1 MKNQRKLLF
10 NQKAFKCYRD
20 KGFLEPYHEDRN
32 GWFDLNIN
40 AEEIKEEI
48 LYENGLNCVRISFYH
63 LPNGNW
69 IASHDIFYG
78 HHGQCGRPSIFS
90 KDYPTKNEAIQNQID
105 IIVDFLHQQKAPSN
119 LIMLV
124 KNFLYQKEQVSLF

>member
-1 MKNQRKLLF
+1 MKSQRKLLF

-20 KGFLEPYHEDRN
+20 KGFLKPYHEDRN

-40 AEEIKEEI
+40 TEEIKEET

-90 KDYPTKNEAIQNQID
+90 KDYPTKNEAIKNQID
-105 IIVDFLHQQKAPSN
+105 IIVDFLHKQKAPSN
-119 LIMLV
+119 LIMLI

>member
-10 NQKAFKCYRD
+10 NKKAFECYRD
-20 KGFLEPYHEDRN
+20 KGFLKPYHEDEN
-32 GWFDLNIN
+32 GWFDLNIEDI
-40 AEEIKEEI
+40 EEEN
-48 LYENGLNCVRISFYH
+48 LYENGLNRVKISFCN

-90 KDYPTKNEAIQNQID
+90 KEYPTKNEAIQNQID
-105 IIVDFLHQQKAPSN
+105 VIIDFLHKQKAPNN

>member
-20 KGFLEPYHEDRN
+20 KGFKKPYHEDEG

-40 AEEIKEEI
+40 IENIKEET
-48 LYENGLNCVRISFYH
+48 LYEKGLNCIKICFSH

-69 IASHDIFYG
+69 IASHDIFFG
-78 HHGQCGRPSIFS
+78 RFGQASRPSIFS
-90 KDYPTKNEAIQNQID
+90 EEHPTKNEAIQNQIN
-105 IIVDFLHQQKAPSN
+105 IIIDFLHKQNAPSDV
-119 LIMLV
+119 IMLV
-124 KNFLYQKEQVSLF
+124 KNFLYQKEQISLF

>member
-1 MKNQRKLLF
+1 MKSQRKLLF

-20 KGFLEPYHEDRN
+20 KGFLKPYHEDRN

-40 AEEIKEEI
+40 KEEI

-90 KDYPTKNEAIQNQID
+90 KDYPTKNEAIENQIN
-105 IIVDFLHQQKAPSN
+105 IIIDFLHQQKAPNN

-124 KNFLYQKEQVSLF
+124 KNFLYQQEQISLF